1 MNDIDLNQYRDRAG
15 SIEIV
20 VLLSESERQ
29 RQELIRGI
37 RASESAI
44 DNRLEEG
51 RRLGVI
57 EPVATV
63 SSSSRYRL
71 ADGFNPREH
80 IPPIYFKELLPY
92 THSREIHRDDLNNSS
107 NDGGHTDAPG
117 GSSITTNWK

>member
-1 MNDIDLNQYRDRAG
+1 MNDIDLDQYRDRAG

-29 RQELIRGI
+29 RQELIHGI

-44 DNRLEEG
+44 DNRLKEG
-51 RRLGVI
+51 EQLGAI

-71 ADGFNPREH
+71 ADGFNPKEH
-80 IPPIYFKELLPY
+80 VPSIYFEEFLPH

-107 NDGGHTDAPG
+107 SNGVHTDAPG
-117 GSSITTNWK
+117 GSSITTNWN

>member
-1 MNDIDLNQYRDRAG
+1 MNDIDLDQYRNRAG

-29 RQELIRGI
+29 RQELIRGV
-37 RASESAI
+37 RASESTI

-51 RRLGVI
+51 EQLGVI

-80 IPPIYFKELLPY
+80 IPPIYFKEFLPD

-107 NDGGHTDAPG
+107 NSGSHTDTSG
-117 GSSITTNWK
+117 GRSITTTWK